1 MSSSMFNDL
10 CKQFLQND
18 EAIAIETGNYP
29 EPYFMFMANS
39 KKLPRRTIRNDNN
52 GINVVEVQEQV
63 NMAFSLRYLNLFTSS
78 ISDSVK

>member
-1 MSSSMFNDL
+1 MFNDL

-18 EAIAIETGNYP
+18 EALAIETSNYP
-29 EPYFMFMANS
+29 EPYIMFMANT

-52 GINVVEVQEQV
+52 GINVVEVKEPV

-78 ISDSVK
+78 ISDTVKIF